1 MTDYIYF
8 ADKVLSFSDSHRI
21 EADLTLRASDHEPLT
36 RAKIQKFFE
45 KYDSVALF
53 SEDIARVFKCFT
65 EQFVPVVAAGG
76 VVRTPDHRA
85 LMIFRNGRWDL
96 PKGHH
101 EAGESIEQC
110 ALREVEEE
118 TGIRPDAIVRPL
130 CQTLHAY
137 QLFGRWEL
145 KRTHWFEMSVSQAAA
160 TTPQQEEGIASVA
173 WCTPIEVAD
182 HLRYTFPTI
191 RSVFA
196 ALAR

>member
-8 ADKVLSFSDSHRI
+8 ADKVLSFSDSDCVA
-21 EADLTLRASDHEPLT
+21 ADLTLRASDQEPLT
-36 RAKIQKFFE
+36 RAKIQNFFE

-53 SEDIARVFKCFT
+53 SEDIAHVFKRFT
-65 EQFVPVVAAGG
+65 DQFVPVVAAGG
-76 VVRTPDHRA
+76 LVRTPDHRA
-85 LMIFRNGRWDL
+85 LMIYRNGRWDL

-118 TGIRPDAIVRPL
+118 TGIRPDTIVRPL
-130 CQTLHAY
+130 CQTLHAN

-145 KRTHWFEMSVSQAAA
+145 KCTHWFEMSASQAAA
-160 TTPQQEEGIASVA
+160 TVPQQEEGIASVA

-191 RSVFA
+191 RTVFA
-196 ALAR
+196 ALDQ

>member
-1 MTDYIYF
+1 MTEYIYF
-8 ADKVLSFSDSHRI
+8 ADKVLSFSDSERI
-21 EADLTLRASDHEPLT
+21 EADLTLRPADHEPLT

-45 KYDSVALF
+45 KYDSIALI
-53 SEDIARVFKCFT
+53 SDDIARVLDRFT
-65 EQFVPVVAAGG
+65 AQFLPVVAAGG
-76 VVRTPDHRA
+76 VVRTPDHHA
-85 LMIFRNGRWDL
+85 LMIYRNGRWDL

-101 EAGESIEQC
+101 EPGESIEQC

-145 KRTHWFEMSVSQAAA
+145 KCTHWFEMSACEAAA

-173 WCTPIEVAD
+173 WCSPLEIAD
-182 HLRYTFPTI
+182 RLRYTFPTI
-191 RSVFA
+191 RTVFA
-196 ALAR
+196 ALDR

>member
-8 ADKVLSFSDSHRI
+8 ADKVLSFSDSNRI

-53 SEDIARVFKCFT
+53 SEDIAHVFERFT

-76 VVRTPDHRA
+76 LVRTPDHRA
-85 LMIFRNGRWDL
+85 LMIYRNGRWDL

-145 KRTHWFEMSVSQAAA
+145 KCTHWFEMSASQAAA

-196 ALAR
+196 ALGQ

>member
-8 ADKVLSFSDSHRI
+8 ADKVLSFSDSNCI

-53 SEDIARVFKCFT
+53 SGDIARVFEHFRA
-65 EQFVPVVAAGG
+65 QFVPVVAAGG
-76 VVRTPDHRA
+76 IVRTPDHRA

-101 EAGESIEQC
+101 EKGESIEQC

-145 KRTHWFEMSVSQAAA
+145 KCTHWFEMSVSRAAA

>member
-8 ADKVLSFSDSHRI
+8 ADKVLSFSDSNCI

-45 KYDSVALF
+45 KYDSVALI
-53 SEDIARVFKCFT
+53 SDDIARVFERFKA
-65 EQFVPVVAAGG
+65 QFVPVTAAGG

-85 LMIFRNGRWDL
+85 LMIYRNGRWDL

-101 EAGESIEQC
+101 EQGESIEQC

-130 CQTLHAY
+130 CQTLHTY

-145 KRTHWFEMSVSQAAA
+145 KCTHWFEMSAAQAAV

-196 ALAR
+196 ALS